1 MGRPL
6 KIAKA
11 QAILT
16 LTDTSATT
24 DEITVSQSGISND
37 PYFLLS
43 GMTFI
48 VASDVG
54 GLTAGTIYWILN
66 VTGDSTFT
74 ASATPPDA
82 NVNQTPVALSTT
94 TGGSVAVS
102 VGVVD
107 AYFNNPAT
115 GAGYPAASS
124 TTYGVVG
131 GNTAIYGKQVLAKVA
146 ISQTGTGTIT
156 TSTSSTTVTGT
167 GTSFA
172 TQTVNGTAIATGDGV
187 FIGFVTDAANTTATS
202 VKLAANAAAAV
213 TGSSFVFANDED
225 GYIIRQKG
233 KTKYLVKG
241 LTTGLTGACFTANAA
256 NAALRPGQM
265 NITAT
270 YADTTTDFV
279 QSLSDVNM
287 EIFAGNDT
295 LQEANAAY
303 ATFNAAANA
312 DAANGIPY
320 PIVTISNQ

>member
-1 MGRPL
+1 L

-16 LTDTSATT
+16 LTATSATT
-24 DEITVSQSGISND
+24 NEITVSQSGISNN

-54 GLTAGTIYWILN
+54 GLTAGTIYWILD
-66 VTGDSTFT
+66 VTGSSTFT
-74 ASATPPDA
+74 ASETPPDA

-115 GAGYPAASS
+115 GTGYPAASL

-131 GNTAIYGKQVLAKVA
+131 GNTAIYGTQVLAQVA
-146 ISQTGTGTIT
+146 IGNTQIGTIT
-156 TSTSSTTVTGT
+156 TSNSSTTVIGAGT
-167 GTSFA
+167 DFA
-172 TQTVNGTAIATGDGV
+172 NTTVNGTGISTSDGV

-202 VKLAANAAAAV
+202 VKLAANAAATV
-213 TGSSFVFANDED
+213 TGSSFVIANDEN
-225 GYIIRQKG
+225 GYIVRQKG

-241 LTTGLTGACFTANAA
+241 LTTGLTGACYTANTAG
-256 NAALRPGQM
+256 AALQPGQM
-265 NITAT
+265 NITANT
-270 YADTTTDFV
+270 GSANRFV
-279 QSLSDVNM
+279 QSLSDNSGLL
-287 EIFAGNDT
+287 FRGT
-295 LQEANAAY
+295 LPTIEEANAVFV
-303 ATFNAAANA
+303 TFNSAASA
-312 DAANGIPY
+312 DEANGIPY
-320 PIVTISNQ
+320 PIVKITGE

>member
-1 MGRPL
+1 M

-16 LTDTSATT
+16 ITDTTAAT
-24 DEITVSQSGISND
+24 DEITVSQTGISGD
-37 PYFLLS
+37 PYFMLP

-48 VASDVG
+48 VASSVG
-54 GLTAGTIYWILN
+54 GLTAGTLYWVLD
-66 VTGDSTFT
+66 VTGSSTFT

-82 NVNQTPVALSTT
+82 NVNQIPVALSDT
-94 TGGSVAVS
+94 TGQSVAVS

-115 GAGYPAASS
+115 GTGYPAASS

-131 GNTAIYGKQVLAKVA
+131 GNVAIYGKQVLARVA

-156 TSTSSTTVTGT
+156 TTSGSTTVTGT
-167 GTSFA
+167 GTDFA
-172 TQTVNGTAIATGDGV
+172 NTTVLGTAIATADGT
-187 FIGFVTDAANTTATS
+187 FIGFIADAANTTATTA
-202 VKLAANAAAAV
+202 KLSANAAAVV

-225 GYIIRQKG
+225 GYIVRQKG

-241 LTTGLTGACFTANAA
+241 LTSGLTGACYTANAA
-256 NAALRPGQM
+256 NAALQPGQM

-270 YADTTTDFV
+270 YADASTDFV
-279 QSLSDVNM
+279 QSLSDVNL

-295 LQEANAAY
+295 LQEANAAF
-303 ATFNAAANA
+303 ATFNTAEDA
-312 DAANGIPY
+312 DSANGIPY